1 MEFKRKFIK
10 EYIFDRKEFCACY
23 KEKLSNGSTLRCNEF
38 LEESCKDFFYDNIIT
53 NVFYPYRLTDEVKL
67 EYINYLFFKAFN
79 IFVHNPKNAKEIKPY
94 IDSFIKENTDTDFFL
109 CYYIYYP
116 KKKLMHILK
125 DKDINDSKAK
135 EIKNASELKYITIY
149 VGDNLC
155 YDCFEDIYKDFLD
168 DIEHRINNKPAFE
181 LNKVKAEYI
190 DKDKFL
196 KKNKNKRKGKRRM
209 LRYLKCYKMKTDNSR
224 FKRIA
229 KRTFFNC
236 YKNLP
241 KV

>member
-1 MEFKRKFIK
+1 MTIIFFLITALILWFISIIKKENDEREKHIKHSIRNLRKFVK
-10 EYIFDRKEFCACY
+10 TYNDKSDE
-23 KEKLSNGSTLRCNEF
+23 LSKT
-38 LEESCKDFFYDNIIT
+38 
-53 NVFYPYRLTDEVKL
+53 EV
-67 EYINYLFFKAFN
+67 
-79 IFVHNPKNAKEIKPY
+79 
-94 IDSFIKENTDTDFFL
+94 
-109 CYYIYYP
+109 
-116 KKKLMHILK
+116 
-125 DKDINDSKAK
+125 
-135 EIKNASELKYITIY
+135 
-149 VGDNLC
+149 
-155 YDCFEDIYKDFLD
+155 
-168 DIEHRINNKPAFE
+168 
-181 LNKVKAEYI
+181 EYI